1 MQNKVKIKN
10 KVNFFLISRK
20 TIYYSNIIIIFTELL
35 NSGILS
41 KEKSKSIFTI
51 KILPRLS
58 DDE

>member
-41 KEKSKSIFTI
+41 MEKSKSIFTI